1 MEDQLISETDR
12 LQLRFYIRELSER
25 LGGPDKVIVILSAIQ
40 FAVKEEKL
48 TTKDIVRAISRE
60 QNMAWNRRLKLSPG
74 GRPSKVRQYVSNIQ
88 FYRSRG
94 REDLAQETLQQA
106 KAEVSKPTFY
116 KIIKALKESEKKR
129 WGEVEDG

>member
-1 MEDQLISETDR
+1 MKNHLISEIDQLR
-12 LQLRFYIRELSER
+12 LQFYIHELSER
-25 LGGPDKVIVILSAIQ
+25 LGGPDKVIEILSTIQ

-88 FYRSRG
+88 FYRSQG

-106 KAEVSKPTFY
+106 KARVSRPTYY
-116 KIIKALKESEKKR
+116 KILKNISE
-129 WGEVEDG
+129 